1 MNFFSNLKYVLKLFP
16 AMLVS
21 MFGVVHC
28 TSEISGLIGH
38 YTISIFRFRFDPT
51 LWTFFLTLFV
61 TIVALVITVK
71 IIFKNG
77 TIL

>member
-1 MNFFSNLKYVLKLFP
+1 MNFFIKFKLFLKLFS

-21 MFGVVHC
+21 MFGVLHC
-28 TSEISGLIGH
+28 KSEINGLIGH

-61 TIVALVITVK
+61 TIVALVITAK